1 MNDVPSTKP
10 YLVRALHQWCVDHG
24 FTPYLAVFV
33 AGQVRVPMDYVTNDE
48 IILNISPEACQELQ
62 LDNEWIS
69 FKARFAGVPREI
81 YVPISHVMAIYAKE
95 NGQGMSFPVDRTIPS
110 APEEEKNASISKIS
124 KGRPSLKL
132 VK

>member
-10 YLVRALHQWCVDHG
+10 YFVRALHQWCVDHG

-48 IILNISPEACQELQ
+48 IILNISPEACQELL
-62 LDNEWIS
+62 LDNECIA

-95 NGQGMSFPVDRTIPS
+95 NGQGMSFPVDRTSPS